1 MLVKVPVTLPF
12 KNRVSFGKVMTKSD
26 CDVVY
31 RKGKFRLVGS
41 LAAANGLRGRF
52 GGSPK

>member
-1 MLVKVPVTLPF
+1 MLGKVPVKLPF

-26 CDVVY
+26 CDYAY

-41 LAAANGLRGRF
+41 LAANGLRGRF